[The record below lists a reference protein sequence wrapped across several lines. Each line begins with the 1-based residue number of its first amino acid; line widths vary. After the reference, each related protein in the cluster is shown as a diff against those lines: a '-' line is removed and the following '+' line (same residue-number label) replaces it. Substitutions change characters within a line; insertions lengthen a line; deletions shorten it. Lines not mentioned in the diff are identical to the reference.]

1 MEDNFDAEA
10 AKCSIDSEI
19 TNVTEKNPIREL
31 GKIIVGLAAIL
42 ISAYIIIFFV
52 SGIILVNL
60 PETKRAQLE
69 EMLTQ
74 SCKQTPIEI
83 SSADYNRLE
92 KIKNNILNSDP
103 DFPKSSDLKINI
115 VKSNDI
121 NAYSYPNGNI
131 DITEK
136 LYDELK
142 SDDELTFIIAHEMGH
157 YKHKDHLM
165 QLRRNIA
172 TGATIILFGVFNPNG
187 DITKVAS
194 GSLELSDLSYSRTD
208 EMHADKYAIDILNK
222 IYGNAIAGVTVMEI
236 LKEKNKFNIEFMS
249 THPDLD
255 RRIKYIEKY
264 SN

>member
-10 AKCSIDSEI
+10 AKCLIDSEI

-31 GKIIVGLAAIL
+31 GIIVVRLATII
-42 ISAYIIIFFV
+42 ISAYIIILFV
-52 SGIILVNL
+52 SGIILTNL
-60 PETKRAQLE
+60 PETRRAQLE
-69 EMLTQ
+69 EILTKE
-74 SCKQTPIEI
+74 SKQTPIEI
-83 SSADYNRLE
+83 SSETYNRLE
-92 KIKNNILNSDP
+92 KIKNDILNADP
-103 DFPKSSDLKINI
+103 KFPKTSDVKINI

-121 NAYSYPNGNI
+121 NAYSYPNGDI

-142 SDDELTFIIAHEMGH
+142 SDEELAFILAHEMGH

-165 QLRRNIA
+165 HLRRNIA
-172 TGATIILFGVFNPNG
+172 TGATIIIFSIFNPNG

-194 GSLELSDLSYSRTD
+194 GSIQLSDLSFSRTD
-208 EMHADKYAIDILNK
+208 EMNADKYAIDMLNK
-222 IYGNAIAGVTVMEI
+222 IYGNAKAGIKVMEI

-249 THPDLD
+249 THPDLEK
-255 RRIKYIEKY
+255 RIQYIEKY